1 VKTLSSRIRR
11 RTAVLTVMLGLA
23 VAPVIALGGAA
34 SASVAA
40 PRAVPSVAVPQTV
53 YWCDVNEGPTG
64 VVAYCD
70 GENAA
75 VLTVYCTS
83 GTASLLAFLPG
94 TLTVTCPAGGTVV
107 RFTIT

>member
-1 VKTLSSRIRR
+1 
-11 RTAVLTVMLGLA
+11 MLGLA
-23 VAPVIALGGAA
+23 VAPVLAA
-34 SASVAA
+34 GTAADASVAA
-40 PRAVPSVAVPQTV
+40 PHAVSSVAVPQTV
-53 YWCDVNEGPTG
+53 YWCDVNEGPAG

-83 GTASLLAFLPG
+83 GTASELAFLPA
-94 TLTVTCPAGGTVV
+94 TLQASCPAGGTLI